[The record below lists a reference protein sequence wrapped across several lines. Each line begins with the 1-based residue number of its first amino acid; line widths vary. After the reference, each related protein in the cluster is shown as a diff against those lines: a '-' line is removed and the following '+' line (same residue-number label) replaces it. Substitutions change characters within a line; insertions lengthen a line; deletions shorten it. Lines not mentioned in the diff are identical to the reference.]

1 MEKKA
6 TIIDDHD
13 DDVIDANT
21 IKEEVVDVSESLAN
35 VRDAECTPVSEKV
48 ELSDAATVLILV
60 SGLMP
65 RTNSQFGSILGLSP
79 SMLSYCSM
87 YTCSTL

>member
-1 MEKKA
+1 MEEEA
-6 TIIDDHD
+6 TIM
-13 DDVIDANT
+13 
-21 IKEEVVDVSESLAN
+21 EEVVDVSESLAN

-87 YTCSTL
+87 YTCSTP

>member
-21 IKEEVVDVSESLAN
+21 IMEEVVDVSESLAN

-48 ELSDAATVLILV
+48 ELLDAATVLILV

-87 YTCSTL
+87 YT